1 MPDVSRVVLGM
12 RMQALMDI
20 EDEEEPSICL
30 TDDEDMALVAL
41 RFTEVDFVGSTDEA
55 LYYYAVDMANES
67 VEEIY
72 ESLLRSRDLLREA
85 REEADILEVCL
96 NQEPNWVV

>member
-12 RMQALMDI
+12 RMQTLMDI

-30 TDDEDMALVAL
+30 TDDEDMSLIAL
-41 RFTEVDFVGSTDEA
+41 RFTEIDFLDSTDEA
-55 LYYYAVDMANES
+55 LSYYAVDMANES
-67 VEEIY
+67 IGEIY
-72 ESLLRSRDLLREA
+72 EALLRCRDLLREA
-85 REEADILEVCL
+85 REKADILEVCL